1 MDFGGSHSVSRFLQ
15 RVHLHNSIVCD
26 CVHRCRGQEDSM
38 SSEQHAGLSREFIAQ
53 QRQRLVALHK
63 QLLGGEENNLARER
77 AFQLQHGDEAAEE
90 EDTAQ
95 DMAQREVDQALH
107 DVDDRRIA
115 NIERALQ
122 KIEDGSYG
130 LSDLSGEPIP
140 QARLEATPEAILTMQ
155 EERQREARS

>member
-1 MDFGGSHSVSRFLQ
+1 
-15 RVHLHNSIVCD
+15 
-26 CVHRCRGQEDSM
+26 M
-38 SSEQHAGLSREFIAQ
+38 SSEQRAGLSPEFMSKQ
-53 QRQRLVALHK
+53 QQRLVALRD
-63 QLLGGEENNLARER
+63 QLLGGEENHLGRER
-77 AFQLQHGDEAAEE
+77 AFQLQHGDEAAEV
-90 EDTAQ
+90 EDAAQ

-140 QARLEATPEAILTMQ
+140 QSRLEATPEAILTVQ
-155 EERQREARS
+155 EERQREARR

>member
-1 MDFGGSHSVSRFLQ
+1 MP
-15 RVHLHNSIVCD
+15 
-26 CVHRCRGQEDSM
+26 
-38 SSEQHAGLSREFIAQ
+38 SEQHAGLSREFIEQ
-53 QRQRLVALHK
+53 QRQRLVTLRH
-63 QLLGGEENNLARER
+63 QLLDGEESDLARER
-77 AFQLQHGDEAAEE
+77 AFQLQHGDEAAEKE
-90 EDTAQ
+90 GAAQ

-140 QARLEATPEAILTMQ
+140 QARLEATPEAILTVQ

>member
-1 MDFGGSHSVSRFLQ
+1 
-15 RVHLHNSIVCD
+15 
-26 CVHRCRGQEDSM
+26 M
-38 SSEQHAGLSREFIAQ
+38 SSEQHAGLSREFIEQ
-53 QRQRLVALHK
+53 QRQRLTTLRH
-63 QLLGGEENNLARER
+63 QLLGGEESTVARER

-130 LSDLSGEPIP
+130 LSDLSGKPIP
-140 QARLEATPEAILTMQ
+140 QARLETTPEAILTVQ
-155 EERQREARS
+155 EEREREARR

>member
-1 MDFGGSHSVSRFLQ
+1 
-15 RVHLHNSIVCD
+15 
-26 CVHRCRGQEDSM
+26 M
-38 SSEQHAGLSREFIAQ
+38 SSKQHAGLSREFMEQ
-53 QRQRLVALHK
+53 QRQRLIALRK

-107 DVDDRRIA
+107 DVDDTRIA

-140 QARLEATPEAILTMQ
+140 QSRLEATPEAILTVQ
-155 EERQREARS
+155 EERQREARR

>member
-1 MDFGGSHSVSRFLQ
+1 
-15 RVHLHNSIVCD
+15 
-26 CVHRCRGQEDSM
+26 M
-38 SSEQHAGLSREFIAQ
+38 SSEQHAGLSREFMEQ
-53 QRQRLVALHK
+53 QRQRLVALRE

-77 AFQLQHGDEAAEE
+77 AFQLQHGDEATEE

-140 QARLEATPEAILTMQ
+140 RTCLEAMPEAILTVQ
-155 EERQREARS
+155 EERRREARS

>member
-1 MDFGGSHSVSRFLQ
+1 M
-15 RVHLHNSIVCD
+15 
-26 CVHRCRGQEDSM
+26 
-38 SSEQHAGLSREFIAQ
+38 SEQRAGLSQQFIEQ
-53 QRQRLVALHK
+53 QHERLTALRR
-63 QLLGGEENNLARER
+63 QLLGGEQNTLAGER
-77 AFQLQHGDEAAEE
+77 KFQRQHGGEAEE
-90 EDTAQ
+90 FEDAAQ

-140 QARLEATPEAILTMQ
+140 QTRLEATPEAILTVQ

>member
-1 MDFGGSHSVSRFLQ
+1 
-15 RVHLHNSIVCD
+15 
-26 CVHRCRGQEDSM
+26 M
-38 SSEQHAGLSREFIAQ
+38 SSEQHAGLSREFIGQ
-53 QRQRLVALHK
+53 QRQRLVALRK